1 MTQSPYLLYSDGK
14 GTIFEDTTLF
24 ATGRTGWD
32 AIPVPMEEWIL
43 LPKGGSLY
51 ELPGRRGIGIDTQT
65 GEMRLCEK
73 GWAVA
78 AFIPPAHTGLYIA
91 AYETNADAPT
101 LPLFCYTAAG
111 WYNNEFYVPA
121 VRIEKDIRQESAGY
135 NDENI
140 NTGTA
145 NLLKAYP
152 HNRLIKHLMENCC
165 QTYHCPAA
173 RNFALGRWECPV
185 PASPACNANCIGCI
199 SFQPQEETIVS
210 TQDRLTF
217 KPTAE
222 EIVEFTV
229 PHLETAPYPIVSFG
243 QGCEGE
249 PLLMWETISE
259 AIKEIRK
266 HTSKGNININTNG
279 SKPDA
284 VRALCEAGLNSIRV
298 STNSVRKSIYE
309 AYYRPNNYIFEDLAE
324 SIKVVRSYGG
334 WASINYFVFPGMT
347 DSVEEY
353 EALRKF
359 ISDTGLTMIQWRNF
373 NIDPDWYLGK
383 IGVTDTGEFLGMKQ
397 LMELIHEE
405 FPDLKFG
412 YFNPSMERIKGNF
425 EMDFAH

>member
-91 AYETNADAPT
+91 AYETNDNAPT

-121 VRIEKDIRQESAGY
+121 VRIEKDIRQESVGY
-135 NDENI
+135 DIENI

-185 PASPACNANCIGCI
+185 PSSPACNANCIGCI

-243 QGCEGE
+243 QGCEGG
-249 PLLMWETISE
+249 TI
-259 AIKEIRK
+259 ADV
-266 HTSKGNININTNG
+266 GNN
-279 SKPDA
+279 
-284 VRALCEAGLNSIRV
+284 
-298 STNSVRKSIYE
+298 
-309 AYYRPNNYIFEDLAE
+309 
-324 SIKVVRSYGG
+324 
-334 WASINYFVFPGMT
+334 
-347 DSVEEY
+347 
-353 EALRKF
+353 
-359 ISDTGLTMIQWRNF
+359 Q
-373 NIDPDWYLGK
+373 
-383 IGVTDTGEFLGMKQ
+383 
-397 LMELIHEE
+397 
-405 FPDLKFG
+405 
-412 YFNPSMERIKGNF
+412 
-425 EMDFAH
+425 